1 MGNSTTGTSE
11 LSLYTYKDE
20 TIKEV
25 PTKELYNELAVV
37 EFESGKTVFLPFAC
51 KTKESPSVA
60 KLFTI
65 SNGNISLLGTA
76 ELDSDVTKYTKV
88 TAGKIGANDYG
99 IVLDGIKSAR
109 TPNRDSILGS

>member
-1 MGNSTTGTSE
+1 M
-11 LSLYTYKDE
+11 
-20 TIKEV
+20 
-25 PTKELYNELAVV
+25 YNELAVV
-37 EFESGKTVFLPFAC
+37 EFESGKNGIFTIRLQ
-51 KTKESPSVA
+51 TKESPSVGR

-109 TPNRDSILGS
+109 VHQTEIYIGIVMILN